1 MENIVILLNLAKAKS
16 IKYALSRIK
25 LESEVLKETFYLQFS
40 FEILFLEMYIV

>member
-25 LESEVLKETFYLQFS
+25 LKSEVLKRN
-40 FEILFLEMYIV
+40 FLSPIQL